1 MFGIRNKG
9 KLITKSILY
18 AVLLLLV
25 VVFLLPFFWM
35 ISMSLKE
42 QSQVMQW
49 PVQWIPNP
57 VAFHNYP
64 DALKYI
70 PFFRYLYNSGWYCLF
85 TIAGALIANTL
96 VAYSFARIEW
106 PGRDILFVVVLSTL
120 ILPPQVTMI
129 PLYILFRGF
138 GWLDSY
144 KPLII
149 PAFFGN
155 AFFIFLLRQFFRTIP
170 MELSDSATID
180 GASEIRI
187 FYSVVLPLCKPA
199 LVIVVLFQFLFAW
212 KDFMGPLIY
221 LNSPEKQ
228 PLSLGLTNY
237 FMNPNIPP
245 PWGRLMAAAVLTTLP
260 VIVLFLF
267 GQKTFIKGII
277 LTGLK
282 G

>member
-1 MFGIRNKG
+1 MFRIRSKG

-18 AVLLLLV
+18 AALLLLV

-35 ISMSLKE
+35 ISISLKE

-70 PFFRYLYNSGWYCLF
+70 PFFRYLYNSVWYCLF

-155 AFFIFLLRQFFRTIP
+155 RFFIFLLRQFFRTIP
-170 MELSDSATID
+170 MDLSDSATIY
-180 GASEIRI
+180 GAS
-187 FYSVVLPLCKPA
+187 
-199 LVIVVLFQFLFAW
+199 
-212 KDFMGPLIY
+212 
-221 LNSPEKQ
+221 
-228 PLSLGLTNY
+228 
-237 FMNPNIPP
+237 
-245 PWGRLMAAAVLTTLP
+245 
-260 VIVLFLF
+260 
-267 GQKTFIKGII
+267 
-277 LTGLK
+277 
-282 G
+282 